1 VLDAIAIDIPC
12 ALAVQPVAVSPSS
25 TRKQLAN
32 RLIDAL
38 KSPESRERFQ
48 NEGFR
53 WKGSSDR

>member
-1 VLDAIAIDIPC
+1 MNVLI
-12 ALAVQPVAVSPSS
+12 VGYG
-25 TRKQLAN
+25 KMG

-53 WKGSSDR
+53 WKGPSER